1 MNYEDF
7 KKVELELAAERLRR
21 AIKRMKD
28 DNYPSNEEVRIEPKG
43 LTLYTVYNKK
53 ANRGNV

>member
-28 DNYPSNEEVRIEPKG
+28 NPSNEEVRIEPKG
-43 LTLYTVYNKK
+43 LTLYIVYNRK
-53 ANRGNV
+53 ANRR

>member
-28 DNYPSNEEVRIEPKG
+28 DNHPSNEEVRIEPKG
-43 LTLYTVYNKK
+43 LTLYAVYNKK
-53 ANRGNV
+53 ANRR

>member
-28 DNYPSNEEVRIEPKG
+28 DNPSNEEVRIEPKG

-53 ANRGNV
+53 ANRR